1 MIHRIDLT
9 GLRVFAYHGALEFER
24 QYGQTFVID
33 ASVWLDASA
42 AAAAD
47 DLTKTL
53 SYATLADL
61 LVANAKANPVDLLE
75 TLAER
80 LLAEV
85 MDFGGSAIRKA
96 AITVHK
102 PEAPIQHE
110 FSDVSVTVEA
120 ERG

>member
-1 MIHRIDLT
+1 MMHRIDLT

-42 AAAAD
+42 AAAGD

-53 SYATLADL
+53 NYATLADL
-61 LVANAKANPVDLLE
+61 LVANAKTNPVDLLE

-85 MDFGGSAIRKA
+85 MDFGGSTIRKA